1 MNRSVT
7 NWLSP
12 LTGVGAAYSHHCPL
26 STHRLTEQERHGIL
40 AKIQNQNKSHGN
52 P

>member
-1 MNRSVT
+1 MNRSMT
-7 NWLSP
+7 KWLNP
-12 LTGVGAAYSHHCPL
+12 LTGMSDASSHHRPL